1 MQKVCRRCNVTK
13 PTTEFI
19 KSNTGKNGVGSWC
32 KPCFNVYNRRYIAES
47 RKRLLAEGGD
57 RTCTHCGEAKP
68 LTEFRGMNRRCQSCD
83 RLNSKQYY
91 RDNADR
97 LRREAR
103 EKRAGWS
110 DEKRAEV
117 YKDLR
122 ERNREHYY
130 RNVEENRSKK
140 LDSYY
145 RRKAAGTID
154 WKRREEYNREWTNR
168 NIEDVKKKRVAY
180 GKKHRDQIQAN
191 NKAWRERNPD
201 KVRAHARTCA
211 RRRHQRLVGKITAK
225 QLLAIWEFYSD
236 VCQLCHQPANG
247 ETLAIDH
254 IIPISRGGLH
264 VWQNVWPTHGRCN
277 SRKKNNIVPTIYPP
291 HILYFRQKWGTYKIT
306 PIRKVS

>member
-1 MQKVCRRCNVTK
+1 MQKSCRRCNVTK

-47 RKRLLAEGGD
+47 RKRLIAEGGD

-68 LTEFRGMNRRCQSCD
+68 LTEFRGINRRCQSCG
-83 RLNSKQYY
+83 RLNSRQYY

-117 YKDLR
+117 HKDGR

-130 RNVEENRSKK
+130 RNIKENRSKK
-140 LDSYY
+140 LESYY
-145 RRKAAGTID
+145 RRKAAGTVN
-154 WKRREEYNREWTNR
+154 WERRGEYNREWSR
-168 NIEDVKKKRVAY
+168 
-180 GKKHRDQIQAN
+180 
-191 NKAWRERNPD
+191 RNPD
-201 KVRAHARTCA
+201 KAKAFAKVGA
-211 RRRHQRLVGKITAK
+211 RRRHQRLIGKITAK
-225 QLLAIWEFYSD
+225 QLLAIWEFYGD
-236 VCQLCHQPANG
+236 VCQLCHESAGG
-247 ETLAIDH
+247 ETLAMDH

-264 VWQNVWPTHGRCN
+264 VWQNIWPAHTRCN
-277 SRKKNNIVPTIYPP
+277 ARKKDKISPMDYPP
-291 HILYFRQKWGTYKIT
+291 HILHFRQKWGTYKIT
-306 PIRKVS
+306 PIRKAS